1 MTIKQIFLFS
11 ILAALTCSLKAQDKY
26 FIKTYGTSKK
36 DMGLQISRTIDNG
49 FFLGGLSFNSDVS
62 GDAIFYKTDSVGTPV
77 WGLNIGVGGA
87 LDYPV
92 FVLERSNGECL
103 LGIGCDAANLKFRMV
118 TVNSIG
124 SVLSDSLYY
133 LTEGFPNL
141 VMQGGFLV
149 NDTTIISVDIFQD
162 SCLYARKW
170 STHGIL
176 LDSLILLS
184 SKDFGDN
191 SISLRNM
198 YEYGSQIYINSYID
212 NSVPTNFVSVL
223 NNDFSVVDSSILS
236 TYIANGYN
244 AVSLSSGNQILAG
257 LGGSFVL
264 LARYS
269 IALDSLIWSTMY
281 PTSSYDISIQCL
293 TTDNTNAFI
302 CGQTQLNG
310 EDTIKASILKFDTLG
325 TLLWY
330 KQYTLPSF
338 KRALLTNMQYYS
350 DCLASIGFAY
360 DPNDQNSYEI
370 LFVKSDLNGNAT
382 SITTFE
388 KPDNTLTV
396 FPNPASDLINVNLL
410 PVGESVFTIVDAGG
424 RELLKGKTQSNQISI
439 SSLPA
444 GCYQLLWEN
453 DGKKYCAGFVKE

>member
-49 FFLGGLSFNSDVS
+49 FFLTGLSFNSDVS
-62 GDAIFYKTDSVGTPV
+62 GDAIFYKTDSVGTPI

-133 LTEGFPNL
+133 LTEGFPDL

-162 SCLYARKW
+162 TCLYARKW

-184 SKDFGDN
+184 SKDFGYN

-198 YEYGSQIYINSYID
+198 YEYGSQLYINSYID
-212 NSVPTNFVSVL
+212 SPVPTNFVAVL
-223 NNDFSVVDSSILS
+223 NNDFSIFDTTNLS
-236 TYIANGYN
+236 TYIANGFN

-257 LGGSFVL
+257 SGGSFVL

-269 IALDSLIWSTMY
+269 FALDSLIWSTMY
-281 PTSSYDISIQCL
+281 PTSSYDISIQGL
-293 TTDNTNAFI
+293 TTNNTNVFV

-310 EDTIKASILKFDTLG
+310 EDTIKAAILKFDTLG
-325 TLLWY
+325 TLLWH
-330 KQYTLPSF
+330 KQYTLP
-338 KRALLTNMQYYS
+338 YYKKAILINVEYYN
-350 DCLASIGFAY
+350 DCLASVGYAY
-360 DPNDQNSYEI
+360 DPIDPDSYEI
-370 LFVKSDLNGNAT
+370 LFVKSDLNGNVGINDYSDEIHHIA
-382 SITTFE
+382 
-388 KPDNTLTV
+388 V
-396 FPNPASDLINVNLL
+396 YPNPVSDYFSFNLQLHDKTEYEITDMLGKRVKTGHLDFNLINVSNLVPGIYHL
-410 PVGESVFTIVDAGG
+410 
-424 RELLKGKTQSNQISI
+424 SI
-439 SSLPA
+439 
-444 GCYQLLWEN
+444 N
-453 DGKKYCAGFVKE
+453 DGDINYRGIFIKE